1 MASVGS
7 ISVNLFARTAGFR
20 KDLGKAQSAI
30 SKTSQQISGMGKSL
44 TTLVTAPLAAAGVA
58 SIATSLK
65 FGESMNKIVSLVGV
79 ARAEVDKMKP
89 AVVAMAS
96 AFGKSAS
103 EAAEAMFFIQS
114 AGLRGAEAIDVLRTS
129 LKASAVGLGQTQV
142 IADLLTS
149 SVNAYGSDV
158 LSAAEAGDILTSA
171 VREGKLEATEL
182 AGSIG
187 RVLPVASAMG
197 VKMNEVAA
205 AMAAMSRT
213 GTNAEEG
220 ATQLRSIMTSIL
232 KPTKEAEDQL
242 KALGLSSSKLR
253 SVMRE
258 EGLLATLELLTE
270 KFGDSEEAIGNVFG
284 NVRALVGVMDLMGAN
299 ADGTRQIFD
308 ALGRSA
314 GALNTAFKETESDA
328 MFRIKKAFAG
338 LQNQMIAFGDT
349 LVPLVEKI
357 TAWLEKI
364 IEKLKSMSAEDRE
377 LAVTVGLIAA
387 AIGPALIAVGF
398 MLKAVAGV
406 IVVIKAA
413 VLVFSAL
420 TAGIGGLVVG
430 LAALGAASYLIGKH
444 WLGLGQIGEWLG
456 QKIWDAWEAIP
467 GLVGSATASLA
478 DFGVAFKDQALSW
491 YNYFVGLFE
500 KAFSWFGDKI
510 SWVTDKFNAVK
521 GWMPGGGGK
530 VDGERAR
537 GGRVNTGGSYLVG
550 ERGPEIF
557 APDMSGR
564 IIPNNDIE
572 GGGASAKTLSNIETL
587 LLEMREALI

>member
-1 MASVGS
+1 MGT
-7 ISVNLFARTAGFR
+7 VNKGATLNAGY
-20 KDLGKAQSAI
+20 
-30 SKTSQQISGMGKSL
+30 
-44 TTLVTAPLAAAGVA
+44 
-58 SIATSLK
+58 
-65 FGESMNKIVSLVGV
+65 N
-79 ARAEVDKMKP
+79 
-89 AVVAMAS
+89 
-96 AFGKSAS
+96 
-103 EAAEAMFFIQS
+103 
-114 AGLRGAEAIDVLRTS
+114 
-129 LKASAVGLGQTQV
+129 
-142 IADLLTS
+142 
-149 SVNAYGSDV
+149 
-158 LSAAEAGDILTSA
+158 
-171 VREGKLEATEL
+171 LEATRELILAPIFESDNVLGRVSTALEIPLYDVAYNVKEKRKFKRIGKMGPVSKARTNCSTWNPTVIQTSVDSEFSVHAFEVEAEMCADEFTGIWENIRGAGNNMNSTEGEL
-182 AGSIG
+182 AAQ
-187 RVLPVASAMG
+187 L
-197 VKMNEVAA
+197 
-205 AMAAMSRT
+205 
-213 GTNAEEG
+213 EG
-220 ATQLRSIMTSIL
+220 ALVDRIKSSMKDDIFRQVWFSETAFT
-232 KPTKEAEDQL
+232 TTHAT
-242 KALGLSSSKLR
+242 GLAKLN
-253 SVMRE
+253 M
-258 EGLLATLELLTE
+258 
-270 KFGDSEEAIGNVFG
+270 
-284 NVRALVGVMDLMGAN
+284 NVRTVLETQMSQFNGFWPTIETRVTASQIAYVDSYNGA
-299 ADGTRQIFD
+299 TRY
-308 ALGRSA
+308 ATSA
-314 GALNTAFKETESDA
+314 N
-328 MFRIKKAFAG
+328 
-338 LQNQMIAFGDT
+338 
-349 LVPLVEKI
+349 I